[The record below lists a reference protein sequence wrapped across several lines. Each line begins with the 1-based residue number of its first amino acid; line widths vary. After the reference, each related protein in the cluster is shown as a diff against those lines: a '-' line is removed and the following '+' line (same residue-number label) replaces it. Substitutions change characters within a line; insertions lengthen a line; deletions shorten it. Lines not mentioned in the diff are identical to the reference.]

1 MGAKNSKLKVINLI
15 GPPGA
20 GKSTAAH
27 SLIAH
32 LKRIGYQ
39 AEMVFEY
46 AKTCVWWDRRKE
58 MEDQFYISAKQN
70 HKQFMLQD
78 KVELIVTDSPI
89 LLGSLYMP
97 SWMHEGEAGKHFTD
111 LLLAQEQRYD
121 NKYFFINRVHA
132 FDPQGR
138 IQSEEEA
145 EVIER
150 DLKGKMK
157 EWGVQYAIVDGDES
171 ASAYIVNSLLIESWL
186 PERKKPERLGK

>member
-1 MGAKNSKLKVINLI
+1 MDSKLKVVNLI

-27 SLIAH
+27 ALVAH
-32 LKRIGYQ
+32 LKRQGYL

-58 MEDQFYISAKQN
+58 MEDQFYITAKQN
-70 HKQFMLQD
+70 HKQFMLQG
-78 KVELIVTDSPI
+78 KVEVVVTDSPI

-97 SWMHEGEAGKHFTD
+97 SWMHKSKAGKNFTE
-111 LLLAQEQRYD
+111 LLLAQENRYD

-132 FDPQGR
+132 FDPLGR

-150 DLKGKMK
+150 DLKEKME
-157 EWGVQYAIVDGDES
+157 EWGVPYTEIDGDEGACVS
-171 ASAYIVNSLLIESWL
+171 VLNKLLLDSWL
-186 PERKKPERLGK
+186 PEREKPKQLRSR